1 MISFSESD
9 DFIRQEEVDYYV
21 DLISNAQLNGL
32 YAQLPTSAQEHIPR
46 EKNKLLGKLFSI

>member
-46 EKNKLLGKLFSI
+46 DKNKLLGKLFSI